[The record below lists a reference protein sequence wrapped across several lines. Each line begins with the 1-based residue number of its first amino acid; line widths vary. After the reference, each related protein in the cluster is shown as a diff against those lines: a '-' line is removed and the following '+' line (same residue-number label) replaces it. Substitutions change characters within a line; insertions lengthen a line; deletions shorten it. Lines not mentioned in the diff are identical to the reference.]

1 MIMQGNNLLE
11 QYEQFNYV
19 VEQMLINAQDE
30 NWDLLLSWQAKYL
43 QLSKGIMLVDDFS
56 KIENLPLQHQDIVRM
71 YIKNILSYQQQLTQL
86 IIARHT
92 QLRGL
97 IGKHVDYQNKVEN
110 YKKIASLV

>member
-1 MIMQGNNLLE
+1 MQGNNLLE

-43 QLSKGIMLVDDFS
+43 QLSKGIMLVDDFA

-110 YKKIASLV
+110 YKKIASLM

>member
-1 MIMQGNNLLE
+1 MQGNNLLE

-19 VEQMLINAQDE
+19 VEQMLINAQNE

-56 KIENLPLQHQDIVRM
+56 KIENMPLQHQDMIRM

-86 IIARHT
+86 MITRHI
-92 QLRGL
+92 QLREL
-97 IGKHVDYQNKVEN
+97 IGKHVGYQNKIDN
-110 YKKIASLV
+110 YQKIASLM